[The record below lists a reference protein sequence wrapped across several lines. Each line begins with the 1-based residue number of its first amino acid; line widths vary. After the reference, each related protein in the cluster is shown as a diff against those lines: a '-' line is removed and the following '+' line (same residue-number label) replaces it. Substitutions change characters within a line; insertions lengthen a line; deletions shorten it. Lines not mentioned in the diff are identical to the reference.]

1 MKNIIFILFALMMF
15 STAWCAAIPQASRYD
30 ARVQQIVYNPL
41 NVTVVNTR
49 PGFMTTLVFDSD
61 EAVISAR
68 PGFEEAWEATPDA
81 NRVNVRPVALVQG
94 APGADGNTTQVVI
107 PPNSQDWHTNMLI
120 VTTRRLYNVEL
131 NVIDDKSPQQPA
143 FQVSYRYPVE
153 DREKASRETAASALE
168 REQKQQQTD
177 IQQALNA
184 AQTPRNWH
192 YLKYPGRDSTRIVP
206 DFAYDDGRFTFVGF
220 SPAKSI
226 PSVTKELNGQE
237 HVINSSVRR
246 KGDFTVLVIQEVTP
260 RLVLRSGNAVVGLEN
275 RGFGRVQ
282 AADGATVSPQ
292 VERVEKPQPN
302 DN

>member
-1 MKNIIFILFALMMF
+1 MKSITLIPLALMMF
-15 STAWCAAIPQASRYD
+15 GTAWCAAIPQASRYD
-30 ARVQQIVYNPL
+30 ARVQQVVYNPL

-107 PPNSQDWHTNMLI
+107 PPSSRDWHTNLLV

-143 FQVSYRYPVE
+143 FQVSYRYPDE
-153 DREKASRETAASALE
+153 DREKASRETAARALE

-184 AQTPRNWH
+184 AQTPRNWD

-237 HVINSSVRR
+237 HVVNSSIRR
-246 KGDFTVLVIQEVTP
+246 KGNFTVLAIQEVTP

-275 RGFGRVQ
+275 RGFGKVQ

-292 VERVEKPQPN
+292 VDRVEKPATH
-302 DN
+302 